1 MTSERSRPDL
11 VPDEGGPEAIRGLA
25 DHFATE
31 AESDRRELVR
41 RDKARL
47 EILAGHLGR
56 LDGFPMVKVVVIG
69 DDGQEQEKE
78 KRLLF
83 VDQTVGDRHGSYKLY
98 LQPNGELAIYYR
110 SGTEVDGR
118 LEERDFPIEDHDYL
132 KYGQRAIEAAGARIK
147 KVLAAKTTAQ
157 TSA

>member
-25 DHFATE
+25 DHFAAE

-69 DDGQEQEKE
+69 DGGKE
-78 KRLLF
+78 KRREEPLLF
-83 VDQTVGDRHGSYKLY
+83 VDAIVSDGHGGYKLY
-98 LQPNGELAIYYR
+98 LDPNGALSSYR
-110 SGTEVDGR
+110 WNTGR
-118 LEERDFPIEDHDYL
+118 EDILEEGLFDLEDLDYVE
-132 KYGQRAIEAAGARIK
+132 YGQKAVEAVGARIK
-147 KVLAAKTTAQ
+147 EVIAERASAQTTA
-157 TSA
+157 